1 MIIKNPTR
9 NVLSIKNALNAKNEK
24 NTFVNPETYVHD
36 WTSTNSTLTVV
47 SDVYVHPLQYS
58 FKVQPV
64 DDSSSIVIS
73 LAGIIP
79 PDTSINGS
87 KAQFHCQIKPE
98 TELSVDIELT
108 NVLSSA
114 SDSYSQ
120 TTSVGKWT
128 GCWSPV
134 IDVGL
139 VDTSIYD
146 IEFDVAITVTNHG
159 GQVFYMSV
167 PALINELGFTK
178 NVFVY
183 NMRKF
188 VPSFIWDRDKIQEYP
203 NYPFA
208 KFLHVLTNAADKS
221 TVLYRRFYQY
231 LNNEISIPNENADFR
246 YSELINPDHVDPD
259 YTNWLSQFNGTQ
271 LYKSVATTS
280 STEAITNVDES
291 IAWQLKNGYFGRNAG
306 TLEAIKECAKQ
317 ALSGDKIVYVFP
329 GGSFFQI
336 NVYTL
341 LHETP
346 GVTSNGDTSPEVVA
360 LIEKTKPM
368 GFVLNHEAYS
378 SLPFILDDPVYGKL
392 DTAPLG

>member
-79 PDTSINGS
+79 SDTSINGS
-87 KAQFHCQIKPE
+87 KAQFHCQTKSN
-98 TELSVDIELT
+98 TELHVDIEIT
-108 NVLSSA
+108 NVASSL
-114 SDSYSQ
+114 SDSYGQ
-120 TTSVGKWT
+120 TTTIGKWN

-139 VDTSIYD
+139 IDTNSND
-146 IEFDVAITVTNHG
+146 IEFDIDITITNHG
-159 GQVFYMSV
+159 GQIFYVST
-167 PALINELGFTK
+167 PTLINELGFTK

-183 NMRKF
+183 NMKKF
-188 VPSFIWDRDKIQEYP
+188 IPTFIWDKDKIQEYP

-221 TVLYRRFYQY
+221 TVLYRRFYEY
-231 LNNEISIPNENADFR
+231 LNNEISVPNEDASFR
-246 YSELINPDHVDPD
+246 FSELVNPEYVDED
-259 YTNWLSQFNGTQ
+259 YVNWLSQFNGTQ
-271 LYKSVATTS
+271 IYKSVTTTS
-280 STEAITNVDES
+280 STEAIANVDDS
-291 IAWQLKNGYFGRNAG
+291 ITWQLKNAYFGRNAG

-317 ALSGDKIVYVFP
+317 VLSGNKIVYVAP

-336 NVYTL
+336 NVYTIIS
-341 LHETP
+341 ETP
-346 GVTSNGDTSPEVVA
+346 GVSSNGDTSPEVVA
-360 LIEKTKPM
+360 MIEKTKPM
-368 GFVLNHEAYS
+368 GFVLNHEAYN
-378 SLPFILDDPVYGKL
+378 SLPFILDDPIYGAL
-392 DTAPLG
+392 NTAPLA